1 MRAKEG
7 EMNEPSGSIGMQGVA
22 HWTHKDDVRLFL
34 WRKTAV
40 EAARAKGTILF
51 VHGSSMASQPT
62 FDLSVPGRPDSSVMD
77 WFAARG
83 FDTWCMDNEG
93 YGRSDKHRPI
103 NCDIANGADDL
114 AAGTDYI
121 RAQTGGAKLL
131 LYGISSGALKAA
143 VFAARHPER
152 VARLALDAFV
162 WTGAGSPTLAERRKK
177 LAQFAAQNR
186 RPIDRAFVASIF
198 ARDHPGTADEATI
211 DAFATAILALD
222 DSVPTGTYVDMCSKL
237 PLVDPEQIT
246 VPTIIMRGEYDGIA
260 GLDDLIAFYK
270 RLPHPDKTFTI
281 MAGVSHASFQQKNYR
296 TVYHILH
303 SFFAQPAAVY
313 RG

>member
-1 MRAKEG
+1 
-7 EMNEPSGSIGMQGVA
+7 MNKQANTTTVQGTE
-22 HWTHKDDVRLFL
+22 HWTRKGDVRLFL
-34 WRKTAV
+34 WRKSAV
-40 EAARAKGTILF
+40 ESRDPKGTVLF

-62 FDLSVPGRPDSSVMD
+62 FDLHVPGRPDSSAMD

-114 AAGTDYI
+114 AAGTEYI
-121 RAQTGGAKLL
+121 LQTTGASKLL
-131 LYGISSGALKAA
+131 IYGISSGALKAA
-143 VFAARHPER
+143 LFTAHHPER

-162 WTGAGSPTLAERRKK
+162 WTGEGSPTLAERRKK
-177 LAQFAAQNR
+177 LSDFQSKHR
-186 RPIDRAFVASIF
+186 RPIDRAFVHSIF
-198 ARDHPGTADEATI
+198 DRDHPGTADEATI
-211 DAFATAILALD
+211 NAFSDAILALD

-237 PLVDPEQIT
+237 PLVDPAKII
-246 VPTIIMRGEYDGIA
+246 VPTIIMRGEFDGIA
-260 GLDDLIAFYK
+260 GFDDLIEFYK
-270 RLPHPDKTFTI
+270 RLPNPDKQFTVMPGI
-281 MAGVSHASFQQKNYR
+281 SHASFQQKNYR

-303 SFFAQPAAVY
+303 AFFTQPEPVY